1 MGGIK
6 KEAEGWCNSWGSPIL
21 RKKGKETE
29 RINTNESAVGVSGK
43 KNFQRTRAK
52 HLPRVGEKGRYYFQG
67 IKGARLISTINDQR
81 GEECRED
88 VIIT

>member
-43 KNFQRTRAK
+43 IFFPKNKGETFATCWREREIL
-52 HLPRVGEKGRYYFQG
+52 LPR
-67 IKGARLISTINDQR
+67 DQR
-81 GEECRED
+81 SM
-88 VIIT
+88 IY